1 MFTSLSIPLWD
12 KLYEK
17 LFGGFEDLNNAIIE
31 DEMEL
36 DELDNISVSKKTK
49 KGGYLKDGFV
59 VDTDDDD
66 ECSNS
71 EDEYETETND
81 ESVVEQEE
89 TLNFVDI
96 GSELSEES
104 YEYSEEDLPI

>member
-1 MFTSLSIPLWD
+1 M
-12 KLYEK
+12 
-17 LFGGFEDLNNAIIE
+17 IE

-49 KGGYLKDGFV
+49 TGGYLKDGFV
-59 VDTDDDD
+59 VDSDDENN

-71 EDEYETETND
+71 EDEYETETNED
-81 ESVVEQEE
+81 SIVEPEDNNV
-89 TLNFVDI
+89 NFMDI

-104 YEYSEEDLPI
+104 YEYSEEELSA